1 MKAIT
6 RHFFKTAAAT
16 LALAWFVSQAQADLI
31 DLGERTLTTPL
42 TGLSSAQAYIETD
55 QGLAPGTLTYFN
67 SFDSDVGWRNNGT
80 LDSSY
85 FGVTLSLD
93 ETTAAVNWDLSTSG
107 FQLSYVFLKDGREK
121 GGIGYHYHLYGVT
134 PDEVFQSMGDQ
145 TVEIDGIRLINYV
158 AFFGV
163 PGSPNVPEGGATLIL
178 LSIGLGAIELMR
190 RIRVC
195 RPARIV

>member
-1 MKAIT
+1 MKSTT
-6 RHFFKTAAAT
+6 RYVLKTAAA
-16 LALAWFVSQAQADLI
+16 ALAFACFVSQTQADLI

-42 TGLSSAQAYIETD
+42 TGLSAAQAYIEMD
-55 QGLAPGTLTYFN
+55 QGLPPGTLTYFN
-67 SFDSDVGWRNNGT
+67 SFDSDVGWRNNGA

-85 FGVTLSLD
+85 FGVTLSMD

-121 GGIGYHYHLYGVT
+121 NGTDYHYHLYGVT

-178 LSIGLGAIELMR
+178 LGIGLGTIELMR
-190 RIRVC
+190 RIRLW
-195 RPARIV
+195 RAAEIV